1 MRGNWKKINN
11 NLLSK
16 SHLRIKPKAFS
27 AKLVNNN
34 AVSDTDMAR
43 VKDRETREKASL
55 LSRRSGWLKSDDK
68 INRSNIF

>member
-11 NLLSK
+11 NMQSK

-34 AVSDTDMAR
+34 AVSDTDMAG

-55 LSRRSGWLKSDDK
+55 LSRRSGC
-68 INRSNIF
+68 